1 MNRKFIGV
9 MSLFLIIL
17 FGMYGVGTKIVAK
30 SKIYETES
38 TTTLVVNKNDLED
51 LSIYFLTPYI
61 TKAVQDYYGKPSV
74 IQWWKPK
81 ILEIKNLEPGSRYK
95 FLLKIR
101 VETFKGAHNP
111 PYGIDIITLEIDF
124 DKIRIIDYKHIEE
137 KIKKQTVN

>member
-61 TKAVQDYYGKPSV
+61 TKAVQDYY
-74 IQWWKPK
+74 
-81 ILEIKNLEPGSRYK
+81 
-95 FLLKIR
+95 
-101 VETFKGAHNP
+101 
-111 PYGIDIITLEIDF
+111 
-124 DKIRIIDYKHIEE
+124 
-137 KIKKQTVN
+137 

>member
-61 TKAVQDYYGKPSV
+61 TKAVQDYYGKPSG

-81 ILEIKNLEPGSRYK
+81 ILEIKNLEPGSRYNSHFAPSRRK
-95 FLLKIR
+95 SGGFFR
-101 VETFKGAHNP
+101 SDVE
-111 PYGIDIITLEIDF
+111 
-124 DKIRIIDYKHIEE
+124 
-137 KIKKQTVN
+137 